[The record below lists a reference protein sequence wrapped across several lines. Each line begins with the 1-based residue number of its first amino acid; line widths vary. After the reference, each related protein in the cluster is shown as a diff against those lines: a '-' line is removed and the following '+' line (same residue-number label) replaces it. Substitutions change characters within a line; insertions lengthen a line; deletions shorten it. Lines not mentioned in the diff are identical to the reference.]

1 MIIGHVPGRCSTSF
15 TNNLE
20 HVTTFSK
27 LDSFYRLDLNLPKK
41 GINKICSHSR
51 GSDFTL
57 LLSLSRLKQ
66 IYQCLFASLTKI
78 WKMDMKEDFFCL
90 LWAQDY
96 STHTVEQP
104 RVCLLHCCEITS
116 LILLS
121 QEIYSEDTR
130 AMLLHY
136 PGDFITGVEQFFSI
150 TITFKNMSFS
160 V

>member
-1 MIIGHVPGRCSTSF
+1 
-15 TNNLE
+15 
-20 HVTTFSK
+20 
-27 LDSFYRLDLNLPKK
+27 
-41 GINKICSHSR
+41 
-51 GSDFTL
+51 
-57 LLSLSRLKQ
+57 
-66 IYQCLFASLTKI
+66 
-78 WKMDMKEDFFCL
+78 MDMKEDFFCL

-104 RVCLLHCCEITS
+104 RVCLLHCCQITS

>member
-66 IYQCLFASLTKI
+66 IYQCLFCVFN
-78 WKMDMKEDFFCL
+78 EDLKDGHERRFFLPPVSTRLQHTHCGATTRLSVAL
-90 LWAQDY
+90 L
-96 STHTVEQP
+96 
-104 RVCLLHCCEITS
+104 
-116 LILLS
+116 
-121 QEIYSEDTR
+121 
-130 AMLLHY
+130 
-136 PGDFITGVEQFFSI
+136 
-150 TITFKNMSFS
+150 
-160 V
+160 